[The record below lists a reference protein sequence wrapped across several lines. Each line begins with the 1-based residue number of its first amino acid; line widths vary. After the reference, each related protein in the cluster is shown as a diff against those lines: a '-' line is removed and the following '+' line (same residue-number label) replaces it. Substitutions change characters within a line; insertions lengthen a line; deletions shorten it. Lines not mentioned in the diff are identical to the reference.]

1 MNRSFLVVCV
11 SCVLFFSCNNK
22 QGKEQKSDDVVGK
35 HSFTNDSI
43 TAAEMTDEPN
53 LHKKFEA
60 KGGVVFEV
68 VSDNDQ
74 LSIITQGLEKGKDTI
89 KIDID
94 GAINDIV
101 STDLDNNGFS
111 EIYCFCS
118 SAGSGSYGQLY
129 AYASNRNKSLS
140 GIYLPEIE
148 NDVKL
153 SDGYMG
159 HDSFRIQKDR
169 LIRSFP
175 IYKETD
181 PNAAPSGGIREISY
195 KLKEGEAGWVLKQDT
210 VIEIKQS
217 VVQQ

>member
-1 MNRSFLVVCV
+1 MNRSFFIIV
-11 SCVLFFSCNNK
+11 SCVLFFSCNH
-22 QGKEQKSDDVVGK
+22 KSREERQAD
-35 HSFTNDSI
+35 TLTDSMPS
-43 TAAEMTDEPN
+43 AEIVEEPG
-53 LHKKFEA
+53 LHKKYEA
-60 KGGVVFEV
+60 KGGVVFEI
-68 VSDNDQ
+68 VSDSDQ
-74 LSIITQGLEKGKDTI
+74 LSIITKGLEKGTDTI
-89 KIDID
+89 KIIID

-101 STDLDNNGFS
+101 ATDLDNNGYS

-140 GIYLPEIE
+140 EIHLPEIE
-148 NDVKL
+148 DDVKL
-153 SDGYMG
+153 SEGYMG
-159 HDSFRIQKDR
+159 HDAFQIRKNR

-195 KLKEGEAGWVLKQDT
+195 RLKGGEAGWVLKQDT